1 MSEQRPTTMIGTM
14 LVRPA
19 PIFILL
25 IATTPPASAAASAG
39 VCDIFASGG
48 TPCVAAHSLTR
59 ALFSLFSAP
68 LYQVTRVTD
77 NQTID
82 VSPIAAGG
90 VADISNQD
98 AFCSGAHCEISII
111 YDQSGSNNHLTRA
124 PAGGND
130 KHPTN
135 LVNASRWPIT
145 LAGGHKVYGGYFEG
159 NMGYRIDETV
169 GVAKGNDP
177 ETLYMV
183 TDGTHVN
190 SGCCFDCTFARPRE
204 PKHTPDPNTTP
215 PPPTKKLYLK
225 PDGNAESNNNDD
237 GAGVGLPCRHRAAKI
252 APSLTPAPNST
263 DDGGDLL
270 RPLFYLGSGLGQRA
284 LGHGGSRRRLVG
296 GRKPH
301 DAIQH
306 AVGAP
311 LCVCHGVR
319 LRARHS
325 QQPRRVA
332 TVTLFPNSAR
342 TLNNNRKG
350 GTNGFALKGGDATTG
365 ALSLLYDGPRPRGY
379 QPMKKQG
386 SIILGIGGDSSNQA
400 IGTFYEGAITA
411 GYSSDGTDAQVA
423 ANAAGYGQ

>member
-1 MSEQRPTTMIGTM
+1 M
-14 LVRPA
+14 VRRS
-19 PIFILL
+19 FLL
-25 IATTPPASAAASAG
+25 LAAATASAAAPAG

-98 AFCSGAHCEISII
+98 AFCSGAQCEISII

-124 PAGGND
+124 PAGGHV

-190 SGCCFDCTFARPRE
+190 SGCCFDCTFAPRNPK
-204 PKHTPDPNTTP
+204 PKHTPTTTP
-215 PPPTKKLYLK
+215 PPPTK
-225 PDGNAESNNNDD
+225 NF
-237 GAGVGLPCRHRAAKI
+237 
-252 APSLTPAPNST
+252 T
-263 DDGGDLL
+263 
-270 RPLFYLGSGLGQRA
+270 
-284 LGHGGSRRRLVG
+284 
-296 GRKPH
+296 
-301 DAIQH
+301 
-306 AVGAP
+306 
-311 LCVCHGVR
+311 
-319 LRARHS
+319 
-325 QQPRRVA
+325 
-332 TVTLFPNSAR
+332 
-342 TLNNNRKG
+342 
-350 GTNGFALKGGDATTG
+350 
-365 ALSLLYDGPRPRGY
+365 
-379 QPMKKQG
+379 
-386 SIILGIGGDSSNQA
+386 
-400 IGTFYEGAITA
+400 
-411 GYSSDGTDAQVA
+411 
-423 ANAAGYGQ
+423 